1 MSGGPNDLRFNVSR
15 ADGLALWAVV
25 RGQEI
30 GIDVERIR
38 PEPDAH
44 KLAELFLVQERS
56 LLEQLFS
63 DEFQNSLFRC
73 CTVKEAYSKAE

>member
-1 MSGGPNDLRFNVSR
+1 MSGGPNDLRFNVSH

-44 KLAELFLVQERS
+44 KLAELF
-56 LLEQLFS
+56 
-63 DEFQNSLFRC
+63 
-73 CTVKEAYSKAE
+73 